1 MRVAVLISGRLRC
14 YERCLIPLLQKANY
28 EVDLFCSIN
37 DEDGPYYDTARENL
51 KSWLKGIYIS
61 KYSFP
66 EKFDQTYVTVPPAHT
81 KPIGQMSMFFNDRN
95 AFDMAVSYAKEN
107 GFEYDAYMKYRADV
121 QTSSLPDVIIS
132 DDYEI
137 YSVIPWCNYL
147 YQPLLVRETP
157 SYLDGDL
164 VGWVSDAI
172 VFGNRKSMEA
182 YTDTYNFCLEMSE
195 LFNGEYPCNFEPSV
209 TQNAYDK
216 HLKINYFNR
225 PYTLDP
231 SRH

>member
-28 EVDLFCSIN
+28 DIDLFCSIN
-37 DEDGPYYDTARENL
+37 DEDGPYYEEARKNL
-51 KSWLKGIYIS
+51 EPWLKGLYIN
-61 KYSFP
+61 KYTFP
-66 EKFDQTYVTVPPAHT
+66 ERFDELYIAPPPAHT

-95 AFDMAVSYAKEN
+95 AFDMAVSYAEEN
-107 GFEYDAYMKYRADV
+107 NFEYDSYMKYRADV
-121 QTSSLPDVIIS
+121 QTSALPDVVKS
-132 DDYEI
+132 SEFEI
-137 YSVIPWCNYL
+137 YSVIPWCNYTV
-147 YQPLLVRETP
+147 PLLVRETP

-164 VGWVSDAI
+164 VDWVSDAI

-182 YTDTYNFCLEMSE
+182 YTDTHNFCLEMTE
-195 LFNGEYPCNFEPSV
+195 LFRGEYPCNFEPSV

-216 HLKINYFNR
+216 ELKINYFNR